1 MPIVEIKN
9 VSHTFTKQSSEGVT
23 ETQALCEVNLDI
35 EKDEFVVMLGPSGCG
50 KTTLLRL
57 IHGLIK
63 PTQGEILVE
72 GKQVVGP
79 GMDRAYV
86 FQNIN
91 LLPWRNTFDNVVL
104 GLDIKGVPKEE
115 QEVIAGKYIDMVGL
129 SGFENHYPHEL
140 SGGMQQRVGIAR
152 ALAVDPDILLMDE
165 PFGYLDALTR
175 MSLQTEVL
183 EIWRKQKKTCIFIT
197 HDIDESI
204 FLGDR
209 VVLMSCRPGKITE
222 TFPIDLARP
231 RLDHDIRNT
240 DKFQNIRAN
249 IWEKLKEE
257 LVSPVT
263 P

>member
-9 VSHTFTKQSSEGVT
+9 VTHTFTKQSKTGITETCALEGV
-23 ETQALCEVNLDI
+23 NLNV
-35 EKDEFVVMLGPSGCG
+35 ERDEFLVILGPSGCG

-57 IHGLIK
+57 VHGLII
-63 PTQGEILVE
+63 PTEGEVFVE
-72 GKQVVGP
+72 GKKVEGP

-104 GLDIKGVPKEE
+104 GLDIKGVPDEE
-115 QEVIAGKYIDMVGL
+115 QQAIAAKYIDMVGL
-129 SGFENHYPHEL
+129 SGFEKHYPHEL

-152 ALAVDPDILLMDE
+152 ALSVDPNILLMDE

-175 MSLQTEVL
+175 MTLQTEL
-183 EIWRKQKKTCIFIT
+183 LQIWRKYKKTCIFIT
-197 HDIDESI
+197 HDLDESI

-209 VVLMSCRPGKITE
+209 VVLMSARPGKITE
-222 TFPIDLARP
+222 TFQIDLPRP

-240 DKFQNIRAN
+240 AEFQEIRAR
-249 IWEKLKEE
+249 IWEKLKE
-257 LVSPVT
+257 
-263 P
+263 